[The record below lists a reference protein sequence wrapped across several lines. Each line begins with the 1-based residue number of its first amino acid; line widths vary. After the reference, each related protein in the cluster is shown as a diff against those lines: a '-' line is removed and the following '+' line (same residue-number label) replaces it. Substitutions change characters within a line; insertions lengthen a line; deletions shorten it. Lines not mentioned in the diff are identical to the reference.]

1 MSIKSIFL
9 SLLLSFLC
17 GSAIPVA
24 GQTFNCPLMQV
35 RLSALPL
42 KACETAVYTVQYCNA
57 GNANATPARLTVT
70 LPAGLV
76 YQSSIPAPQSVFG
89 RVLNYNLGT
98 VAPGVCGQ
106 IVFRV
111 QVPCNTPAGQTFCLK
126 ADISPNICLPATQGW
141 SGATLTVAGNC
152 YGNGDS
158 LRFTV
163 YNRGTAVAP
172 AAEYIIIEDHL
183 IFRTGPI
190 GPINTADSAGV
201 TLYNVNGKT
210 YTFQMPQVANHPVR
224 RDLSLSV
231 EACGGTATP
240 GILLQYPQYNG
251 NPFSEMYCAAVE
263 DVANTN
269 AKQAWPQ
276 GYQQQHYIEA
286 NTMLQYQL
294 RFVNSATTTLQRV
307 VVTDSLPAGLDLNT
321 LQTGP
326 SSHPYTSGLQ
336 GRVLNFTLDNLNL
349 PPGGSG
355 YVTVFIQPEAGLP
368 LPWPLHNRAQ
378 LAFSN
383 SPSVQTNTVMH
394 TIGLKF
400 LKTETTQWLRQGI
413 HLSIAPNPASTYV
426 LIQVK
431 GAVDIRHWRL
441 LGANGSQVARGDVQ
455 EQEWQMDVSG
465 LPRGIYFLQL
475 LSANGRVA
483 GGRLVVE

>member
-9 SLLLSFLC
+9 FLLLSFLC
-17 GSAIPVA
+17 GNATTVA
-24 GQTFNCPLMQV
+24 GQSFNCPLMQV

-42 KACETAVYTVQYCNA
+42 KACETAVYTIQYCNA
-57 GNANATPARLTVT
+57 GNANATPARLTIT
-70 LPAGLV
+70 LPAGLI
-76 YQSSIPAPQSVFG
+76 YQSSTPAPQSVFG
-89 RVLNYNLGT
+89 RILNYNLGT
-98 VAPGVCGQ
+98 VMPGACGQ
-106 IVFRV
+106 IALRV
-111 QVPCNTPAGQTFCLK
+111 QVPCSAAVGQTFCLK
-126 ADISPNICLPATQGW
+126 ADVSPNICLPPTAGW
-141 SGATLTVAGNC
+141 SGANLMVGGAC
-152 YGNGDS
+152 FGNGDS

-190 GPINTADSAGV
+190 GPINTADSAGI
-201 TLYNVNGKT
+201 TLYNVAGKT

-231 EACGGTATP
+231 EACGGPATP
-240 GILLQYPQYNG
+240 GVLLQYPQYNG
-251 NPFSEMYCAAVE
+251 NPFSEIFCAGVE
-263 DVANTN
+263 DAAPAN

-276 GYQQQHYIEA
+276 GYQQQHYIEP
-286 NTMLQYQL
+286 NTLLQYQI

-321 LQTGP
+321 LQAGP
-326 SSHPYTSGLQ
+326 SSHPYTTNLQ
-336 GRVLNFTLDNLNL
+336 GRVLRFTLDNLNL

-368 LPWPLHNRAQ
+368 LPWQLHNQAH

-383 SPSVQTNTVMH
+383 GIATQTNTVLH

-413 HLSIAPNPASTYV
+413 RLSIAPNPASTYAR
-426 LIQVK
+426 IQVA
-431 GAVDIRHWRL
+431 GDTEIRHWRL
-441 LGANGSQVARGDVQ
+441 FGANGSQVASGAVQ
-455 EQEWQMDVSG
+455 QQEWQVDVSE
-465 LPRGIYFLQL
+465 LSRGIYFLQL
-475 LSANGRVA
+475 FSENGPIA